1 MASTSD
7 LAKFDDYLTV
17 GDAAKMLGVSPWTLR
32 NWDNAGKLSSA
43 RHPVTGYR
51 IYHPDDLQALLRNES
66 LRGKQTRL
74 MAPNLDWDEIGD
86 TEHFV
91 QFYEHDSFLI
101 ESVSKY
107 IGRAIVAGDGALI
120 IATPNHRN
128 RIRQK
133 LKRQGVDVSAAR
145 KNGQLVVFDAAN
157 LLSKF
162 MLGNAPDPTRFED
175 SIGTVVKQL
184 ADHWPRVR
192 AFGEMVAILWAEGN
206 REGAAQL
213 EALWNDLARR
223 HSFGLLCAYPLD
235 GFDDQDGPSL
245 LDICDCHSRVIPAE
259 SYSGLADASE
269 QLRTITSLQQKANRL
284 QSEIDQRKAA
294 DRDRALLAAIVAS
307 SQDAIISKT
316 LDGIIQTWN
325 AGAERLFGYTECEA
339 VGQSITLIIPPDRM
353 SEEQEIIA
361 PFAKAKG
368 SSITKPYAWRKT
380 DGHWI
385 FR

>member
-120 IATPNHRN
+120 IATAESPQSHSPET
-128 RIRQK
+128 Q
-133 LKRQGVDVSAAR
+133 AAR
-145 KNGQLVVFDAAN
+145 RGCLGRAQKWPACCIRRRQPVVEVHAW
-157 LLSKF
+157 
-162 MLGNAPDPTRFED
+162 
-175 SIGTVVKQL
+175 Q
-184 ADHWPRVR
+184 
-192 AFGEMVAILWAEGN
+192 
-206 REGAAQL
+206 
-213 EALWNDLARR
+213 
-223 HSFGLLCAYPLD
+223 CA
-235 GFDDQDGPSL
+235 
-245 LDICDCHSRVIPAE
+245 
-259 SYSGLADASE
+259 
-269 QLRTITSLQQKANRL
+269 
-284 QSEIDQRKAA
+284 
-294 DRDRALLAAIVAS
+294 
-307 SQDAIISKT
+307 
-316 LDGIIQTWN
+316 
-325 AGAERLFGYTECEA
+325 
-339 VGQSITLIIPPDRM
+339 
-353 SEEQEIIA
+353 
-361 PFAKAKG
+361 
-368 SSITKPYAWRKT
+368 
-380 DGHWI
+380 
-385 FR
+385 